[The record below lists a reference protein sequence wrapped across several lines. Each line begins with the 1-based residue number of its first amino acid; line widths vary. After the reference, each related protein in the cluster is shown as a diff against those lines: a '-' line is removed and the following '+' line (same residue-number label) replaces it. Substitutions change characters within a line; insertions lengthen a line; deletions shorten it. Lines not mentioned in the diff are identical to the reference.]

1 MFLPIVPLKVL
12 KMCGLEEYDLGQT
25 AATAAMELG
34 IKPIAD
40 PQPLR
45 NEFIRSDQYSFI
57 LKGIPAVKIDVGFEL
72 GSPEQIVL
80 KDWLANRYHA
90 PSDDINQL
98 VNLEAA
104 ALYERFTRQLV
115 VVAANDTARPQWKPT
130 SFFRRYALVPQ

>member
-1 MFLPIVPLKVL
+1 
-12 KMCGLEEYDLGQT
+12 LGQT
-25 AATAAMELG
+25 AATIAKEFG

-57 LKGIPAVKIDVGFEL
+57 LKGIPAVKIDVGFDL
-72 GSPEQIVL
+72 GSPEQVVF

-90 PSDDINQL
+90 PSDDVNQP
-98 VNLEAA
+98 VNLDAA

-115 VVAANDTARPQWKPT
+115 VRAANDAVRPQWNPT
-130 SFFRRYALVPQ
+130 SFFRRYASLAE